1 MADQATEP
9 TNPRTSQ
16 YDRWRGV
23 ADVASAAQL
32 LSAAVVAVSVVAGIA
47 IASKGVDDFDALFW
61 AGIIV
66 FAVGSALGLFMVL
79 VARYIGARAMEWRPP
94 ED

>member
-1 MADQATEP
+1 MAST
-9 TNPRTSQ
+9 T
-16 YDRWRGV
+16 
-23 ADVASAAQL
+23 QL
-32 LSAAVVAVSVVAGIA
+32 LSLVVVAASVVTGIA
-47 IASKGVDDFDALFW
+47 IASKGVDDFGALFW